1 MMNPFHYGEVV
12 TGADFADRES
22 ELKNL
27 VSELSG
33 PSRIFMVSP
42 RRYGKTSLI
51 MRALEDIRL
60 NGKLTVY
67 VDLFRASS
75 LDELADVY
83 AKSIFAA
90 VEGGVEKTIR
100 FVKEM
105 LPSLSPEVTL
115 DEEGKPALS
124 LGLRHRRARNLEDI
138 FDLPERIAKKRGKR
152 MVVALDEFQE
162 ITELGGARI
171 EKTLRSYIQNHPST
185 SYLFAGSKR
194 HVLTEMVTSRARAFY
209 NMGKLMA
216 LGKIPEDLFRDY
228 ILEKFQ
234 RSGYKTEESTV
245 MAILRETDNVPNNV
259 QMLCHELWE
268 LCRDR
273 KVVESQDIKEG
284 IESLVKTR
292 SVLYSAAWDSL
303 SLHQRRLL
311 KAVAMEGE
319 VPAPTASDFIG
330 RYHLAAPT
338 SVQRSVQRLI
348 ERDILDKQE
357 TGLVFTDTF
366 MKDWIRL
373 RIV

>member
-1 MMNPFHYGEVV
+1 MINPFHYGEVV
-12 TGADFADRES
+12 AGADFADRES
-22 ELKNL
+22 ELKSL
-27 VSELSG
+27 VSDLSG

-51 MRALEDIRL
+51 MKALEEIKL
-60 NGKLTVY
+60 KGNLTVY

-75 LDELADVY
+75 LEELADVY
-83 AKSIFAA
+83 AKSIFSAA
-90 VEGGVEKTIR
+90 EGGIEKAVR

-115 DEEGKPALS
+115 DEEGKPSLA
-124 LGLRHRRARNLEDI
+124 LGLRHGRERNLEDI
-138 FDLPERIAKKRGKR
+138 FDLPERIAKKRGRR

-162 ITELGGARI
+162 ITELGGTRI
-171 EKTLRSYIQNHPST
+171 EKTLRSHIQNHHST

-194 HVLTEMVTSRARAFY
+194 HVLTEMVTNRARAFY
-209 NMGKLMA
+209 NMGKLMT
-216 LGKIPEDLFRDY
+216 LDKIPEDLFCAY

-234 RSGYKTEESTV
+234 RTGYKTDAPTV

-273 KVVESQDIKEG
+273 KAVEVKDLKEG

-292 SVLYSAAWDSL
+292 SALFSALWDSL

-311 KAVAMEGE
+311 KAVAIEGG
-319 VPAPTASDFIG
+319 VRAPTASDFIG
-330 RYHLAAPT
+330 RHHLGAST
-338 SVQRSVQRLI
+338 SVQRSAQRLI

-357 TGLVFTDTF
+357 MGLVFTDAF
-366 MKDWIRL
+366 LKDWIRL
-373 RIV
+373 RIA

>member
-1 MMNPFHYGEVV
+1 MTNPFHYGEVV
-12 TGADFADRES
+12 KGADFADRES
-22 ELKNL
+22 ELKSL

-51 MRALEDIRL
+51 MRALEDIKL
-60 NGKLTVY
+60 KGNLTVY

-75 LDELADVY
+75 LNELVDLY
-83 AKSIFAA
+83 AKSIFTA
-90 VEGGVEKTIR
+90 VEGGIEKTIR

-115 DEEGKPALS
+115 DEEGKPSLS
-124 LGLRHRRARNLEDI
+124 LGLRHGRERNLEDI

-152 MVVALDEFQE
+152 LVVALDEFQE
-162 ITELGGARI
+162 ITEMGGARI
-171 EKTLRSYIQNHPST
+171 EKILRSYIQNHQSV

-194 HVLTEMVTSRARAFY
+194 HVLTEMVTNRARAFY
-209 NMGKLMA
+209 NMGKLMT
-216 LGKIPEDLFRDY
+216 LGKIPEDLFCDY

-234 RSGYKTEESTV
+234 RSGCKTDAPTV

-268 LCRDR
+268 LCRDQKAVGR
-273 KVVESQDIKEG
+273 NDIKKA

-292 SVLYSAAWDSL
+292 STLYSATWDSL

-311 KAVAMEGE
+311 KAVAIEGE
-319 VPAPTASDFIG
+319 VRAPTASDFIG
-330 RYHLAAPT
+330 RHHLAAPT

-357 TGLVFTDTF
+357 IGLVFTDTF
-366 MKDWIRL
+366 MKYWILL
-373 RIV
+373 RIA